1 MYENDKK
8 LLCENLI
15 KEIINLCRYNNN
27 IHKCNSLISDLVDT
41 SIITDDDS
49 VILYKIC
56 RLLRE
61 IG

>member
-15 KEIINLCRYNNN
+15 KEIINLCKYNNN
-27 IHKCNSLISDLVDT
+27 IHKCDGLISDLFIA
-41 SIITDDDS
+41 SIITDDEA
-49 VILYKIC
+49 VIIYKIC